1 MDQTTEGLKRDIE
14 SNRVA
19 MTGTLEA
26 IGDRVSPGRVI
37 ERRRNRMV
45 MWVRD
50 TKDKVMGT
58 AEDLTSSVGDR
69 AQQLGDAPHAAAD
82 SMRSGTRGTPLVAG
96 GIAFGVG
103 VLLGS
108 VLPASDSER
117 RLGQQVRQA
126 IEPVEGELREMGR
139 EMADHMREPVQ
150 DAVETVKESAQDKA
164 QELKASAVQG
174 AEQVQQRTGTRVNT
188 DDQPSGVS

>member
-14 SNRVA
+14 NNRAA

-45 MWVRD
+45 LWVRD
-50 TKDKVMGT
+50 TKDRFMGT
-58 AEDLTSSVGDR
+58 AEDLSGRVGDR

-82 SMRSGTRGTPLVAG
+82 SMRSGTRGAPLVAG
-96 GIAFGVG
+96 GIAFGIG

-108 VLPASDSER
+108 VLPASSTER
-117 RLGQQVRQA
+117 RLGQHARQA

-139 EMADHMREPVQ
+139 DMADHLREPMQ

-164 QELKASAVQG
+164 QELKASAIQG
-174 AEQVQQRTGTRVNT
+174 AEQVQRTGQMANT
-188 DDQPSGVS
+188 DDQHSGVS